1 MTTPFVGEIQV
12 FGFNFAP
19 YQWTQ
24 CNGATL
30 PISQNTALYS
40 LIGVNYG
47 GNGTT
52 TFQVPNL
59 AARGACNQGNG
70 PGLTPRVIGET
81 FGNAMVAL
89 TSQQMPLHNHGFNIY
104 NQPDS
109 AKRSNKPSPG
119 NSLVVPTQATPF
131 LQAAPNTTFAAN
143 MLASNG
149 GNQPHENEQPY
160 LALNFCMALSGAFP
174 SFG

>member
-1 MTTPFVGEIQV
+1 MTTPFVGEIQI

-19 YQWTQ
+19 YQWTL

-30 PISQNTALYS
+30 PISQNTALFS

-59 AARGACNQGNG
+59 AARAACNQGNG
-70 PGLTPRVIGET
+70 VGLTPRVIGQT
-81 FGNAMVAL
+81 FGNTAVTL
-89 TSQQMPLHNHGFNIY
+89 NSQQMPSHNHGFSIY
-104 NQPDS
+104 SQPDS
-109 AKRSNKPSPG
+109 TKRSNKPSPG
-119 NSLVVPTQATPF
+119 NSLVGPGQASPF
-131 LQAAPNTTFAAN
+131 LQTAPTTTFAPN
-143 MLASNG
+143 MLANNG
-149 GNQPHENEQPY
+149 GNQPHENAQPY